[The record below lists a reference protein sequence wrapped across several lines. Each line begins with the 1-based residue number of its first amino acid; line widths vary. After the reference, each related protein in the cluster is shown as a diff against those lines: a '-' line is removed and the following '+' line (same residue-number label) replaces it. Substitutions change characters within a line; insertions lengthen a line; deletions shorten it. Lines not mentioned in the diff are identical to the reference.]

1 MNLVEVALPTPL
13 RSTFTYQHNLQEN
26 LIGKRVIVDFGRRKL
41 VGIVI
46 KNNHQKEVKFK
57 VKYIPDFPPETIVI
71 FSLFTLTLFSL

>member
-13 RSTFTYQHNLQEN
+13 RSTFTYQHNQQES

-46 KNNHQKEVKFK
+46 KNNH
-57 VKYIPDFPPETIVI
+57 P
-71 FSLFTLTLFSL
+71 TLDEITKCRNITAGADKTARNIAKA